1 MQISGSRTS
10 ISSRRKVSRMVIR
23 CDGPA
28 LCEGNKESM
37 SKLMLL
43 WDDKIKTVTARAR
56 VRWITRCMGADS
68 APPRWS
74 HASTAPSRHKENL
87 NARDRNLPKENK
99 KSSSMQRKAQN
110 WPKGISDKNDM
121 HKEIKSSDE
130 ASLPSMCCSAVD
142 PLTAA
147 HARTHG
153 RII

>member
-1 MQISGSRTS
+1 MH
-10 ISSRRKVSRMVIR
+10 
-23 CDGPA
+23 
-28 LCEGNKESM
+28 
-37 SKLMLL
+37 
-43 WDDKIKTVTARAR
+43 
-56 VRWITRCMGADS
+56 GADS
-68 APPRWS
+68 APRRWS